1 MRMWDIHSSESK
13 FTVSAQATNLCN
25 KYENCILKITAVSPL
40 ANELDQ
46 HLNSVKLKFSPSF

>member
-1 MRMWDIHSSESK
+1 MRHSSESNFK
-13 FTVSAQATNLCN
+13 VISQATNLCN
-25 KYENCILKITAVSPL
+25 KHENCIYKITAVSPL